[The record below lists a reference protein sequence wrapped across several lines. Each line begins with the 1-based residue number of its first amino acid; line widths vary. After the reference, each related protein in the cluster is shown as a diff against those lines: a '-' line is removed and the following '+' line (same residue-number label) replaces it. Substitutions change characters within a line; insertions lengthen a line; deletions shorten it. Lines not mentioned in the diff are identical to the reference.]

1 MVSGNTSPRPSPP
14 ACLPPHLW
22 SLRSTATSSWA
33 GTAPCTCFTSSVHV
47 HTSTVPDATTNT
59 LGTVSVPSCLTRQLT
74 PFRAS
79 AGSTPHTH
87 KALGCT
93 LTPFIRLQLCLQVFR
108 GYVEFCLLTLRCLGL
123 AFPTAAV
130 KATAQTAAAV
140 AAGEEATNN
149 KQRLGERILTGT
161 MGPQGPTGHTTRPS
175 LEKTGQE
182 LQCIQL
188 MLRASFRK
196 KL

>member
-1 MVSGNTSPRPSPP
+1 M
-14 ACLPPHLW
+14 
-22 SLRSTATSSWA
+22 ATSSWA

-59 LGTVSVPSCLTRQLT
+59 LSTVSVPSCLTRQLT

-108 GYVEFCLLTLRCLGL
+108 GYVEFCLLTLRCFGL

-140 AAGEEATNN
+140 AAGEEATDN
-149 KQRLGERILTGT
+149 KQRLGERENTDWHYGASRAHRPYHKTLPAEDRSRATVY
-161 MGPQGPTGHTTRPS
+161 TTNAKGIFQ
-175 LEKTGQE
+175 EKAVDKRE
-182 LQCIQL
+182 L
-188 MLRASFRK
+188 AG
-196 KL
+196 

>member
-1 MVSGNTSPRPSPP
+1 MVLASHHSATWTDTQGRGYLLTSTQHTFLSGHTSPRPSPP

-22 SLRSTATSSWA
+22 SLRSTATSSRA

-87 KALGCT
+87 KVLGWA

-108 GYVEFCLLTLRCLGL
+108 GYVEFCLLTLRCLRL

-140 AAGEEATNN
+140 AAGEEATDDE
-149 KQRLGERILTGT
+149 QSLGESISAL
-161 MGPQGPTGHTTRPS
+161 
-175 LEKTGQE
+175 
-182 LQCIQL
+182 
-188 MLRASFRK
+188 
-196 KL
+196 

>member
-1 MVSGNTSPRPSPP
+1 MVLASHHSATWTDTQGRGYLLTSTQHTFLSGLRSHQPPALPTCLSPSPP
-14 ACLPPHLW
+14 LVPQIYSYH
-22 SLRSTATSSWA
+22 SSWA

-87 KALGCT
+87 KVLGWV
-93 LTPFIRLQLCLQVFR
+93 LTPLIRLQLCLQVFR
-108 GYVEFCLLTLRCLGL
+108 RYVEFCLFTLRCLGL
-123 AFPTAAV
+123 ALPTAAV

-140 AAGEEATNN
+140 AAGEEATDNE
-149 KQRLGERILTGT
+149 QGLGKRILALYSLK
-161 MGPQGPTGHTTRPS
+161 GP
-175 LEKTGQE
+175 
-182 LQCIQL
+182 
-188 MLRASFRK
+188 
-196 KL
+196 